1 MGLNAAFAERAAKYP
16 EGIIAY
22 LESGEGNTTR
32 ALLSANIDI
41 GRLVAVTHDA
51 KAHEQLTR
59 SYPQLQTKLA
69 LWKDYLTMEM
79 RPIACAWADYC
90 CEIFGRVDQKTG
102 AVSSPPTEIHLALR
116 RLARVAARG
125 PTALAIT
132 TAHTRLPPG
141 RAAGIRA
148 ALLAAGIDPN
158 LAAGRK
164 ALQPKTFIRHVV
176 AEAAGKLGLAVRETA
191 KATYASSS
199 TGGFT
204 MSYIEF
210 EVVTASRD
218 C

>member
-1 MGLNAAFAERAAKYP
+1 
-16 EGIIAY
+16 
-22 LESGEGNTTR
+22 
-32 ALLSANIDI
+32 
-41 GRLVAVTHDA
+41 
-51 KAHEQLTR
+51 
-59 SYPQLQTKLA
+59 
-69 LWKDYLTMEM
+69 MEM

-90 CEIFGRVDQKTG
+90 CEIFGRVDRKTG